1 MNLKSLLAG
10 AAALVF
16 SSAFVGV
23 ETAHA
28 QLGTGGAS
36 LGGGSQQESG
46 AGVSSKKLSPNPTAP
61 LGVVGPAQSRLP
73 LVSEEQLP
81 PGQMQGLREGLG
93 EAGSSSLA
101 DRDNQAYTN
110 VSVPPHPYSTARVA
124 VTGPRGPGTGVVHTP
139 VTSTPYRQS
148 GKLYMRFGTGWYVC
162 TASLIGPSILVTAAH
177 CVHDYGQGAAGWA
190 DDVVYYPSHLK
201 PALTPAGIDLN
212 AGGPWGGYRAIEMVI
227 PTPYFNG
234 TDTCE
239 TGAIGVV
246 CNNDIAVLAL
256 QLKDNKQVGVVVGG
270 WYDYGWNGYS
280 SISSAAFGNQ
290 TVSAITQLG
299 YPLAIDGGIQMLRND
314 SFGRYVTT
322 SATSNGQQLRNTEL
336 GSLMTG
342 GSSGGPWLV
351 NFGTRPTITGAAQF
365 GTAAASNVVVG
376 VTSWG
381 YTSTAI
387 HTQGASF
394 FGQNYEFP
402 NANYGGRGAGN
413 IGALVNHICTIYPG
427 RCAPL

>member
-1 MNLKSLLAG
+1 MKSLLAG

-23 ETAHA
+23 ETVHA

-46 AGVSSKKLSPNPTAP
+46 AGASSKELSANPTAP

-73 LVSEEQLP
+73 LVSAEQLS
-81 PGQMQGLREGLG
+81 PGRMQALEDLG
-93 EAGSSSLA
+93 EAGSSALA

-110 VSVPPHPYSTARVA
+110 VGVPPHPYSTARVA
-124 VTGPRGPGTGVVHTP
+124 VTGPRGPGTGVIHTP

-148 GKLYMRFGTGWYVC
+148 GKLYMRFGGGWYVC
-162 TASLIGPSILVTAAH
+162 TASLIGPSLLVTAAH
-177 CVHDYGQGAAGWA
+177 CVHDYGLGAAGWA
-190 DDVVYYPSHLK
+190 DEVVYYPSHLK
-201 PALTPAGIDLN
+201 PALTPAGADIN
-212 AGGPWGGYRAIEMVI
+212 GGGPWGGYRAVHMTI

-256 QLKDNKQVGVVVGG
+256 QLKDGKQVGVVVGG

-280 SISSAAFGNQ
+280 SASTTGGQ
-290 TVSAITQLG
+290 TVSAVTQLG

-314 SFGRYVTT
+314 SFGVYVTT
-322 SATSNGQQLRNTEL
+322 NATSNGQQLKNTEL
-336 GSLMTG
+336 GSMMTG

-351 NFGTRPTITGAAQF
+351 NFGTRPVITGAAQF
-365 GTAAASNVVVG
+365 GNESSSNVVVG

-394 FGQNYEFP
+394 FGQNYEYP

-413 IGALVNHICTIYPG
+413 IGYLVNVVCTIYPG